1 MARYSPGRDQQLSEP
16 YLSTYP
22 GNEQLTAREERKTVR
37 KDYKKAKKRWEEEW
51 WMEIVED
58 ARKAELQGDIG
69 TLYKT
74 LKRIGIRDNC
84 TFEDETFSPE
94 EFRSHFMKVS
104 ENRYE
109 RGRDEIVKTLEEIP
123 ERTDQTALEAAIE
136 LERVV
141 TWREFETELAK
152 MRDGAPGNYGV
163 RMLAVKVAS
172 KPIKQQ
178 LHRMIVRLIDMKPE
192 DWPEEIKEG
201 WVIPLHKKG
210 PKNDLGNYR
219 GVCLL
224 PLASRLIAR
233 IFATRLRTWAATIC
247 MRTRTVSVVV
257 GLRLTQRRSLS
268 GWKKKQEECT
278 G

>member
-1 MARYSPGRDQQLSEP
+1 MSPWLDTHLEEIDNFQNLISQLTQEM
-16 YLSTYP
+16 
-22 GNEQLTAREERKTVR
+22 NNNILTAREERKTVR

-109 RGRDEIVKTLEEIP
+109 RGRDEIVKTLEEIH
-123 ERTDQTALEAAIE
+123 ERTDQKALEAGIE

-152 MRDGAPGNYGV
+152 MRDGAPGNDGV
-163 RMLAVKVAS
+163 RMLAVKLAS

-178 LHRMIVRLIDMKPE
+178 LHRMIVRLIDVKPE

-201 WVIPLHKKG
+201 
-210 PKNDLGNYR
+210 
-219 GVCLL
+219 
-224 PLASRLIAR
+224 
-233 IFATRLRTWAATIC
+233 
-247 MRTRTVSVVV
+247 
-257 GLRLTQRRSLS
+257 
-268 GWKKKQEECT
+268 
-278 G
+278 